1 MSQRNDGDFKLAERL
16 ALRPAEVAE
25 VLGVSERH
33 IRQLLPQLP
42 HVRLGGCVVVPVEGL
57 REWLREQARSGD
69 NTEASERVGTS
80 VQRAVNALGIE

>member
-57 REWLREQARSGD
+57 REWLRDRAKQELGRVDSVVEDALARIKG
-69 NTEASERVGTS
+69 
-80 VQRAVNALGIE
+80 